1 MGKFQAPNLDEIIE
15 SAGNREIAI
24 LNSTHRH
31 KIEENKKEY
40 ISKLIKIRNSYR
52 MKPKKRAT
60 YKEIEAMILMVLETG
75 CNGTKAIRRYSK
87 ENGKDEQWVKDIARP
102 TAGKSF
108 DCILKNIEEENNIV
122 IRGMISN
129 KTYCRKDITKNSV
142 TGALNKLSNQ
152 LKQSDKIDKGQLEN
166 ERLRQRLMLRNDL
179 SKKDKTDWVKG
190 QELRDQGLTVREI
203 ADILGVSPS
212 AVSKYTSLDK

>member
-15 SAGNREIAI
+15 SAGKKKIAELSKAYREQ
-24 LNSTHRH
+24 SE
-31 KIEENKKEY
+31 KNKKEHFN
-40 ISKLIKIRNSYR
+40 KLSTIRHSYR

-102 TAGKSF
+102 TAGKCF
-108 DCILKNIEEENNIV
+108 DWILKNIEENNLV
-122 IRGMISN
+122 IRRMISN
-129 KTYCRKDITKNSV
+129 NTYCRKDITKNSV

-152 LKQSDKIDKGQLEN
+152 LKQSDEIDKGQLEN

-179 SKKDKTDWVKG
+179 SKKDKTDWVMG
-190 QELRDQGLTVREI
+190 QKLRDQGLTVREI
-203 ADILGVSPS
+203 ADILGASPS